1 MAAISKNIYYDA
13 LDDIVSKYNNTVHGT
28 IKMKPN
34 EVTDNYYAE
43 NNEIPNKKDPKCK
56 VGDHIRISKCKNIF
70 VKGYAP
76 NWPEEVFIINEIKN
90 KFVGLTLLVI

>member
-1 MAAISKNIYYDA
+1 MKLRIIIMLKIMKFQIKKN
-13 LDDIVSKYNNTVHGT
+13 
-28 IKMKPN
+28 
-34 EVTDNYYAE
+34 
-43 NNEIPNKKDPKCK
+43 PKCK

-90 KFVGLTLLVI
+90 